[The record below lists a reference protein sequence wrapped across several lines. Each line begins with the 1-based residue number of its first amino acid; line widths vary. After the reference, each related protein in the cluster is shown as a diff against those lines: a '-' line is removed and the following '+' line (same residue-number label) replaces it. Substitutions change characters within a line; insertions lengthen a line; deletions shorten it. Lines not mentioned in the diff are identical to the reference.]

1 MPLKL
6 QGLLLVSSRLFLH
19 ERCPWAN
26 QGCDAVSQHGYD
38 FEIFSRSKLRESQ
51 PLKQLGQAQNDLS
64 VRLQC
69 LCHSEGY
76 NSSEAISTASSL
88 AAASE
93 AADSCGNMVA
103 GATWL
108 QAAA

>member
-1 MPLKL
+1 M
-6 QGLLLVSSRLFLH
+6 
-19 ERCPWAN
+19 
-26 QGCDAVSQHGYD
+26 SQHGYD
-38 FEIFSRSKLRESQ
+38 FEIFSRSKFRESQ

-69 LCHSEGY
+69 LCHSEGF
-76 NSSEAISTASSL
+76 NSCEAISTASSL
-88 AAASE
+88 AAAASE